1 MFIPGYQIQNI
12 LKDFTLQ
19 LKKIRQGTGPEAA
32 SPGPTRAPDNLRL
45 AKVVSRVADNIMDR
59 IAALGQE
66 AESVADSDRPS
77 PLAGEDVK
85 SQQPVFDYHL
95 MDRKKGKVRK
105 RLVVEDSHSLVERF
119 QNLTAD
125 ENQTRPKEE

>member
-1 MFIPGYQIQNI
+1 
-12 LKDFTLQ
+12 
-19 LKKIRQGTGPEAA
+19 
-32 SPGPTRAPDNLRL
+32 
-45 AKVVSRVADNIMDR
+45 
-59 IAALGQE
+59 
-66 AESVADSDRPS
+66 
-77 PLAGEDVK
+77 
-85 SQQPVFDYHL
+85 VFDYHL

>member
-19 LKKIRQGTGPEAA
+19 LKKIRQGTEPETA

-45 AKVVSRVADNIMDR
+45 AKVVSRVTDNIMDR

-66 AESVADSDRPS
+66 AQSAADSDRPS
-77 PLAGEDVK
+77 PLTGEDVK

-119 QNLTAD
+119 QNLTAA
-125 ENQTRPKEE
+125 ENQTRPKEK